1 MKTKIIIFRSALLIL
16 LGIVCSSSYSQN
28 AMNWEW
34 ANNIEGTNKDYPYS
48 LATDKEG
55 NNYVVGSFS
64 DTLKVGTITLISK
77 GSFDIYL
84 LKYDA
89 KGVLLWAKQAGGSD
103 LDEAYGVALDEEG
116 NIYMTGYF
124 SGYANF
130 SGMHVKSNGDRDFFV
145 AKYGHDG
152 ELIWIKQGGGVI
164 DDYGTAVVAD
174 KSGNIFVTGVFKGA
188 LNIGNTSYVS
198 KGNKNIFIIKYNN
211 KGDII
216 WSTTGG
222 GSMADESTSMVT
234 DVNGNIYVTG
244 DFEGTAEFNKKVIVS
259 EGKKDV
265 FLAKYN
271 NDGEIQWL
279 KRGGSSSGVAHA
291 SSIALDKADNIYV
304 TGYFSGQA
312 YFGKTGLKNLGS
324 DDIFLVKYN
333 PNGDEIWAKQ
343 TGETG
348 DERARALILDKA
360 GNIYVT
366 GEFNFKFKFC
376 ENNICNLG
384 ASNIFILKYSNNGDM
399 LAGTQIGGAGYDKA
413 YGIGLDDISNIYV
426 VGFFSKAISIGNT
439 NLRSIDADD
448 SFIAKLKSF

>member
-1 MKTKIIIFRSALLIL
+1 MITKFIKFRTALLVL
-16 LGIVCSSSYSQN
+16 LGIVCTSSYSQN

-34 ANNIEGTNKDYPYS
+34 ANNIEGTNKDYPYA

-103 LDEAYGVALDEEG
+103 LDEAYGVALDETG

-130 SGMHVKSNGDRDFFV
+130 SGMHVKSNGDRDFFL
-145 AKYGHDG
+145 AKYSQDG
-152 ELIWIKQGGGVI
+152 ELVWIKQGSGVI
-164 DDYGTAVVAD
+164 DDYGTAIAAD
-174 KSGNIFVTGVFKGA
+174 RAGNIFITGVFKGA

-198 KGNKNIFIIKYNN
+198 KGDKNIFIIKYNSN
-211 KGDII
+211 GDIK

-222 GSMADESTSMVT
+222 GNKADESNSLVT
-234 DVNGNIYVTG
+234 DAKGNIYVTG
-244 DFEGTAEFNKKVIVS
+244 DFDGTAEFNKKVIVS

-291 SSIALDKADNIYV
+291 SSIALDK
-304 TGYFSGQA
+304 
-312 YFGKTGLKNLGS
+312 S
-324 DDIFLVKYN
+324 D
-333 PNGDEIWAKQ
+333 
-343 TGETG
+343 
-348 DERARALILDKA
+348 
-360 GNIYVT
+360 NIYVT

-439 NLRSIDADD
+439 NLKSIDADD

>member
-1 MKTKIIIFRSALLIL
+1 MKTKIMKFRTALLVL
-16 LGIVCSSSYSQN
+16 LGIICSPIYSQSP
-28 AMNWEW
+28 MNWEW

-48 LATDKEG
+48 LVTDKEG
-55 NNYVVGSFS
+55 NNYVAGSFS
-64 DTLKVGTITLISK
+64 DTLKVGAITMISK

-84 LKYDA
+84 LKYNS

-103 LDEAYGVALDEEG
+103 LDEAYGVAIDESG
-116 NIYMTGYF
+116 NIYLTGYF

-145 AKYGHDG
+145 AKYTNNG
-152 ELIWIKQGGGVI
+152 ELVWIKQGGGSI
-164 DDYGTAVVAD
+164 DDYGTAIATD
-174 KSGNIFVTGVFKGA
+174 NAGNIFITGVFKGA
-188 LNIGNTSYVS
+188 LNMGNTSYVS
-198 KGNKNIFIIKYNN
+198 KGDKNIFIIKYNN
-211 KGDII
+211 KGEII
-216 WSTTGG
+216 WSTIGG
-222 GSMADESTSMVT
+222 GNMADESTSLVT
-234 DVNGNIYVTG
+234 DANGNVYVTG
-244 DFEGTAEFNKKVIVS
+244 DFDGTAEFNKKVIVS

-271 NDGEIQWL
+271 NDGVIQWL
-279 KRGGSSSGVAHA
+279 VRGGSSTGSAHA
-291 SSIALDKADNIYV
+291 SSIALDKSDNIYV

-312 YFGKTGLKNLGS
+312 YFGKTALKNMGS

-333 PNGDEIWAKQ
+333 PSGDEVWAKQ

-348 DERARALILDKA
+348 DERARAIILDKI

-384 ASNIFILKYSNNGDM
+384 ASNIFILKYSNSGDM

-413 YGIGLDDISNIYV
+413 FSIGLDDMSNIYV

-439 NLRSIDADD
+439 NLKSIDADD
-448 SFIAKLKSF
+448 SFIAKLTNF